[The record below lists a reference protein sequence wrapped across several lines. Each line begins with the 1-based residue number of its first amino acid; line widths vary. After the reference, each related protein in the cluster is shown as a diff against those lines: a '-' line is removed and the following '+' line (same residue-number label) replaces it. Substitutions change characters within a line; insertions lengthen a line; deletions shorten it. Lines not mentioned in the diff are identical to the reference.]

1 MNKFLA
7 LAIVLTA
14 EAFKDITDKAGE
26 PYILHCLR
34 VMNNPR
40 LNTIKKKI
48 VGVLHDGP
56 EDGVI
61 TIQRLRDL
69 KFPEN
74 IIEAL
79 ILLDYKNSG
88 LTYQD
93 YIKRLSFNEITKDV
107 KLSDLED
114 NSQITRLK
122 GLTRRDFERME
133 KYHIAYTYLSK
144 I

>member
-1 MNKFLA
+1 
-7 LAIVLTA
+7 
-14 EAFKDITDKAGE
+14 
-26 PYILHCLR
+26 LR
-34 VMNNPR
+34 
-40 LNTIKKKI
+40 KKI

-61 TIQRLRDL
+61 TIQRLRES
-69 KFPEN
+69 KFPEI

-79 ILLDYKNSG
+79 ILLDHKNSG
-88 LTYQD
+88 LPYQD
-93 YIKRLSFNEITKDV
+93 YIKRLSYNDIAKDV